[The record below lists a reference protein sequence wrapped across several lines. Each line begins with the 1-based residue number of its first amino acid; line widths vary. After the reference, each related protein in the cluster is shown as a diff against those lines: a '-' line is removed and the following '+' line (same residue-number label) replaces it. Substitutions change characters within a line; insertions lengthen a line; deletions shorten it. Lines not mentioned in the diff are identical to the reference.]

1 MSKNI
6 SIQDIIEFPDFPR
19 DILSRINQN
28 QISVHAVGWSKWDG
42 YIKVHTGGV
51 IGFGN
56 CTQTFECVAPNG
68 LIIYST
74 DIVIESKSQ
83 SDAFEE
89 FQNSL

>member
-19 DILSRINQN
+19 EILSRINQN
-28 QISVHAVGWSKWDG
+28 QISVHAVGWGKWDD
-42 YIKVHTGGV
+42 YVYTPTGGS

-56 CTQTFECVAPNG
+56 CKQTFECVAPNG
-68 LIIYST
+68 LMIYST
-74 DIVIESKSQ
+74 DIVIEFKLE

-89 FQNSL
+89 LRNGL